1 MANYYDYITNRGV
14 IVPDTSTVL
23 SDVETEFKS
32 VFGNDLDVSPETVQG
47 RLIEMIAR
55 NRIFS
60 IQTAAAVSNMLNL
73 QTANG
78 FVLDDLGSLFLLSR
92 QAATRTRVSVILGGV
107 SGTIVPAGTR
117 IQTTDGDIFVNTV
130 DYTIGS
136 PLPATFDS
144 QETGPVPCPANTL
157 TIILDAVNGLE
168 TAYNPSAGDLGT
180 DLETDTEF
188 RARIKNSLNIN
199 SIAILSAI
207 KANLEAL
214 PGVKGTYLYDNYST
228 SSVTIDTILVP
239 AHSILAVVDGG
250 DSAEIAKVL
259 YEKKT
264 IGTGYLSSTS
274 DQDIEIV
281 TETVLDPNYG
291 TSYTV
296 KFARPRPVSVQVEIT
311 VARQE
316 YTGADLETDVKNA
329 ILAWANGEND
339 EVDGIQIGRDISP
352 FEISAAVSNTI
363 PEIFIRNCE
372 IGKAGATPAA
382 TVITMDEA
390 DKGVITAAD
399 ITVTVI

>member
-23 SDVETEFKS
+23 ADVENEFKS

-60 IQTAAAVSNMLNL
+60 VQTAAVVSNMLNL

-92 QAATRTRVSVILGGV
+92 QAATKTRVSVILNGV

-117 IQTTDGDIFVNTV
+117 LQTTDGDIFVNV
-130 DYTIGS
+130 ADYTIGS
-136 PLPATFDS
+136 PTPATFDS
-144 QETGPVPCPANTL
+144 QETGAVPCPANSL

-168 TAYNPSAGDLGT
+168 TATNPSAGELGT
-180 DLETDTEF
+180 ELESDTEF
-188 RARIKNSLNIN
+188 RARIKNGLNIN

-214 PGVKGTYLYDNYST
+214 PGVKGTYLYDNYSS
-228 SSVTIDTILVP
+228 SSVTVDSILVP
-239 AHSILAVVDGG
+239 AHSLLVVVDGG
-250 DSAEIAKVL
+250 DSKEIANVL
-259 YEKKT
+259 YSKKT
-264 IGTGYLSSTS
+264 IGTGYLASTS
-274 DQDIEIV
+274 DPDITIV

-296 KFARPRPVSVQVEIT
+296 KFARPRFVSIQVAIT
-311 VARQE
+311 VARQD
-316 YTGADLETDVKNA
+316 YTGSDLESDVKNA
-329 ILAWANGEND
+329 ILAWANGENA
-339 EVDGIQIGRDISP
+339 EVDGIEIGRDISP

-372 IGKAGATPAA
+372 IGEEGSTPSA

-390 DKGVITAAD
+390 DKGVITAND

>member
-23 SDVETEFKS
+23 SDVENEFKAI
-32 VFGNDLDVSPETVQG
+32 FGNDLDVAPETVQG

-55 NRIFS
+55 NRVFS

-92 QAATRTRVSVILGGV
+92 QQATPTRVSVVLGGV

-117 IQTTDGDIFVNTV
+117 LQNTDGYIFENTA

-136 PLPATFDS
+136 PIPATFVS
-144 QETGPVPCPANTL
+144 QETGEIPCPANTL

-168 TAYNPSAGDLGT
+168 TATNPSAGSLGT
-180 DLETDTEF
+180 DLESDAEF
-188 RARIKNSLNIN
+188 RARIKNSLNVN
-199 SIAILSAI
+199 SITILSAI

-214 PGVKGTYLYDNYST
+214 PGVKGTYVMDNWSNA
-228 SSVTIDTILVP
+228 SVTVDTITVP

-250 DSAEIAKVL
+250 DSQAIAQVL
-259 YEKKT
+259 YSKKT
-264 IGTGYLSSTS
+264 IGAGYCTTAT
-274 DQDIEIV
+274 DPEIEIV
-281 TETVLDPNYG
+281 TETVLDPSYG
-291 TSYTV
+291 TNYTV
-296 KFARPRPVSVQVEIT
+296 KFARPRSVSIQVEIT
-311 VARQE
+311 VARQD
-316 YTGADLETDVKNA
+316 YAGADLETDIKNA
-329 ILAWANGEND
+329 IIAWANGENE
-339 EVDGIQIGRDISP
+339 EVDGIKIGTDVSP

-372 IGKAGATPAA
+372 IGKNGATPAA
-382 TVITMDEA
+382 TIITMDEA
-390 DKGVITAAD
+390 DKGVITAED
-399 ITVTVI
+399 ITVTVV